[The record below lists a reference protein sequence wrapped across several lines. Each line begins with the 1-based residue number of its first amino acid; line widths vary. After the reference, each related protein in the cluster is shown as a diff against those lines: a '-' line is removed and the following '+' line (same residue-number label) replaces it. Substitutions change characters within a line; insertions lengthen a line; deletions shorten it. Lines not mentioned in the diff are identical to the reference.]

1 MLVPD
6 WHEVY
11 HLCILG
17 NAMQKDLAV
26 KMGLEEGVSNKKSR
40 CRTGR
45 LSRDRNIN

>member
-1 MLVPD
+1 MLFPD

-17 NAMQKDLAV
+17 NAMQNLAV
-26 KMGLEEGVSNKKSR
+26 EMGLEEGVSNKKSR
-40 CRTGR
+40 WRTGR